1 MSEYYS
7 RNLSSNNL
15 KRCYDI
21 APPRVQKYFES
32 EMNYVLDHI
41 NNYDSVLELGCGY
54 GRVLKKIIPSSAEVI
69 GIDISRE
76 SLELAFEYTKNNPR
90 CHLLQASAEKLPF
103 LDNSIDRV
111 VCIQN
116 GISAFKIDALHL
128 IKECVRVTRKG
139 GICLFS
145 SYSDNFWESRL
156 EWFSMQADEGLIG
169 EIDWEK
175 TANGEIVCKDGFTA
189 TTFRP
194 ADFTNLT
201 SKLNLESEI
210 VEIDNSSVFCVIF
223 V

>member
-90 CHLLQASAEKLPF
+90 CHLLHASAEKLPF

-116 GISAFKIDALHL
+116 GISAFKIDPQQL
-128 IKECVRVTRKG
+128 IQECMRVTKVG
-139 GICLFS
+139 GLCMFS
-145 SYSDNFWESRL
+145 SYSPKFWKPRL
-156 EWFSMQADEGLIG
+156 DWFQMQVDAGLIG
-169 EIDWEK
+169 EIDWNETK
-175 TANGEIVCKDGFTA
+175 DGVISCKDGFKA
-189 TTFRP
+189 TTFTLE
-194 ADFTNLT
+194 DFTELM
-201 SKLNLESEI
+201 SKLDIEATI
-210 VEIDNSSVFCVIF
+210 VEVDTSSVFCKIIA
-223 V
+223 